1 MGMWQKLTTFIK
13 EVQGEF
19 TRVNWP
25 TRDELI
31 SSTGVVL
38 VFSAAFAVFIGIFDL
53 IISQIWK
60 LFLN

>member
-1 MGMWQKLTTFIK
+1 MWQKLTTFIK
-13 EVQGEF
+13 EVQVEF

-53 IISQIWK
+53 IISQLWK

>member
-1 MGMWQKLTTFIK
+1 MGMWQKLPTFIK
-13 EVQGEF
+13 EVQVEF

-31 SSTGVVL
+31 NSTGVVL